1 VVAHVPGA
9 TTLGKPGGTTGPPSR
24 PCADSVEVFTL
35 LASLSDS
42 RPTFFF
48 ALLTVHCSWI
58 TFCSKFSTPRYRVLC
73 SRRSPRKVIMS
84 QGVPASASQQD
95 LAKSLDSFSAQ
106 RPKTDAEL
114 CAWMSLRAYCD
125 HYPNFAFDQDKI
137 T

>member
-1 VVAHVPGA
+1 
-9 TTLGKPGGTTGPPSR
+9 
-24 PCADSVEVFTL
+24 
-35 LASLSDS
+35 
-42 RPTFFF
+42 
-48 ALLTVHCSWI
+48 
-58 TFCSKFSTPRYRVLC
+58 
-73 SRRSPRKVIMS
+73 MS

-137 T
+137 TQKLAPLGFKPPLGFFESKGHERKGGTHCFVALHDDAVKENKLAAVGFRGTDKVDPTRGHG